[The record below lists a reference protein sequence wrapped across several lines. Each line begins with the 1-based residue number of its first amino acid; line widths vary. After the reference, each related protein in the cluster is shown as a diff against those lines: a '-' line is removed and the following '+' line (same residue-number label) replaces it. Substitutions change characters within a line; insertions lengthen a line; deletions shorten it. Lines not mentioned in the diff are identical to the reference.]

1 VRHGPAVR
9 AFLPLKISVE
19 KFGVWRYN
27 KLCMHYIEGGLSMF
41 GLGVPE
47 LVLILVIGLVIF
59 GPGKLP
65 GVGKALG
72 QSIREFKDANKEE
85 DAKDTMVNVTQ
96 QPQQLAE
103 KTDPEKK

>member
-1 VRHGPAVR
+1 
-9 AFLPLKISVE
+9 
-19 KFGVWRYN
+19 
-27 KLCMHYIEGGLSMF
+27 MF

-85 DAKDTMVNVTQ
+85 DATDTMVNVTQ